1 MKIHWSVGIQFFNH
15 WGPKFVKEVSAEI
28 AKNGIVMHSVCLKI
42 GCASVFVKW
51 IKEGERV

>member
-15 WGPKFVKEVSAEI
+15 WEPKFVKEVSAEI